1 MPDPT
6 PGVPAG
12 TPSANP
18 SASPSAPAPPPKPP
32 AAHTINIGDEFGTA
46 KRNLP
51 PAKIVLLAI
60 AAVLVVV
67 VLAWVIKRPQP
78 QGSGSL
84 DNVVPVEI
92 QGQGSTMVAL
102 TFTLRNTSE
111 KIFYVHEIEAK
122 LKTAD
127 TESTSEAVSAV
138 DFERYFQGFPAL
150 KNGAQPPLVPETKL
164 QPGEEV
170 KRTVIVAFPVDL
182 PAFYKRESVSVVIHP
197 YDQQVPVTLTR

>member
-1 MPDPT
+1 MPDPIS
-6 PGVPAG
+6 GVPARK
-12 TPSANP
+12 PSANP
-18 SASPSAPAPPPKPP
+18 AATLSATAPAKPP
-32 AAHTINIGDEFGTA
+32 AAHTINIADEFGTA

-60 AAVLVVV
+60 GAVLVVV
-67 VLAWVIKRPQP
+67 AITSVVKRAKP

-111 KIFYVHEIEAK
+111 KIFYVHEIQAK

-138 DFERYFQGFPAL
+138 DFPRYFQGFPAL
-150 KNGAQPPLVPETKL
+150 QNGAQPPLVPETKL

-170 KRTVIVAFPVDL
+170 KRTIIVAFPVDL
-182 PAFYKRESVSVVIHP
+182 QAFYRRQSVSVVIQP

>member
-6 PGVPAG
+6 SSVPAG
-12 TPSANP
+12 TSSANP
-18 SASPSAPAPPPKPP
+18 SATPAAPPPPKPP
-32 AAHTINIGDEFGTA
+32 AAHTINIADEFGTA

-60 AAVLVVV
+60 GALLVVV
-67 VLAWVIKRPQP
+67 VIAWVIKRPQP

-84 DNVVPVEI
+84 DNVVPAEI
-92 QGQGSTMVAL
+92 QGQSSTMVAL
-102 TFTLRNTSE
+102 TFTLRNTSK

-138 DFERYFQGFPAL
+138 DFPRYFEGFPAL

-182 PAFYKRESVSVVIHP
+182 QAFYRRQSVSVVIYP

>member
-6 PGVPAG
+6 SGVPAG

-18 SASPSAPAPPPKPP
+18 SAAPATPATPKPP
-32 AAHTINIGDEFGTA
+32 GGPTINIGDEFGTA

-60 AAVLVVV
+60 GAVLVVV
-67 VLAWVIKRPQP
+67 AIASVIKRPQP

-84 DNVVPVEI
+84 DNVVPAQI
-92 QGQGSTMVAL
+92 QGQSSTMVAL
-102 TFTLRNTSE
+102 TFTLRNTSK

-138 DFERYFQGFPAL
+138 DFPRYFAGFPAL

-182 PAFYKRESVSVVIHP
+182 QAFYRRQSVSVVIYP

>member
-6 PGVPAG
+6 PGVPPGA
-12 TPSANP
+12 PSANP
-18 SASPSAPAPPPKPP
+18 SATPVAPPPLKPP
-32 AAHTINIGDEFGTA
+32 ARHTINIADEFGTA

-60 AAVLVVV
+60 GAVLVVV
-67 VLAWVIKRPQP
+67 AIASVIKRPKP

-138 DFERYFQGFPAL
+138 DFPRYFQGFPAL
-150 KNGAQPPLVPETKL
+150 QNGAQPPLVPETKL

-182 PAFYKRESVSVVIHP
+182 QTFYRRQSVSVVIHP

>member
-6 PGVPAG
+6 SGVPAG
-12 TPSANP
+12 TPSANS
-18 SASPSAPAPPPKPP
+18 SATPAPPPKPP
-32 AAHTINIGDEFGTA
+32 AGPTINIGDEFGTA

-51 PAKIVLLAI
+51 PAKMVLIAI
-60 AAVLVVV
+60 GALLVVV
-67 VLAWVIKRPQP
+67 VIAYVIKRPLP
-78 QGSGSL
+78 QGSGSI
-84 DNVVPVEI
+84 DNVVPAEI

-102 TFTLRNTSE
+102 TFTLRNTSQ

-127 TESTSEAVSAV
+127 TESTSQAVSAV
-138 DFERYFQGFPAL
+138 DFPRYFEGFPAL

-170 KRTVIVAFPVDL
+170 KGTVIVAFPVDL
-182 PAFYKRESVSVVIHP
+182 QAFYRRQSVSVVIHP
-197 YDQQVPVTLTR
+197 YDQQVPVILTR

>member
-6 PGVPAG
+6 SGVPAR

-18 SASPSAPAPPPKPP
+18 AATPSATAPAKPP
-32 AAHTINIGDEFGTA
+32 AAHTINIADEFGTA

-60 AAVLVVV
+60 GAVLVVV
-67 VLAWVIKRPQP
+67 AITSVVKRAKP

-111 KIFYVHEIEAK
+111 KIFYVHEIQAK

-138 DFERYFQGFPAL
+138 DFPRYFQGFPAL
-150 KNGAQPPLVPETKL
+150 QNGAQPPLVPETKL

-170 KRTVIVAFPVDL
+170 KRTIIVAFPVDL
-182 PAFYKRESVSVVIHP
+182 QAFYRRQSVSVVIQP

>member
-6 PGVPAG
+6 PGVP
-12 TPSANP
+12 THS
-18 SASPSAPAPPPKPP
+18 SPEAPPSQKV
-32 AAHTINIGDEFGTA
+32 HTINIGDEFGTA

-51 PAKIVLLAI
+51 PAKVVLLAI
-60 AAVLVVV
+60 GAVLVVV
-67 VLAWVIKRPQP
+67 AIASVIKRPQP

-84 DNVVPVEI
+84 DNVVPAEI
-92 QGQGSTMVAL
+92 QGQDSTMVAL
-102 TFTLRNTSE
+102 TFTLRNTSS

-122 LKTAD
+122 LKTAE

-138 DFERYFQGFPAL
+138 DFERYFQAFPAL
-150 KNGAQPPLVPETKL
+150 KNGAQPPLVPEAKL

-170 KRTVIVAFPVDL
+170 KRTVIVAFPVNL
-182 PAFYKRESVSVVIHP
+182 QAFYKRESVSVVIHP